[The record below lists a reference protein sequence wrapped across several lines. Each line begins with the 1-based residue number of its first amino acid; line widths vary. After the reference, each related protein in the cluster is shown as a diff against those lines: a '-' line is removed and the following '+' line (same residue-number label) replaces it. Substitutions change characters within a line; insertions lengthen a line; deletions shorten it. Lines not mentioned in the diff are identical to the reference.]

1 MCLSWIKR
9 RFEPFN
15 AWGNISQQFENFEIY
30 KDLNMALK
38 WGDSRREEMVTNKM
52 KMGSKP
58 KKILF
63 EI

>member
-1 MCLSWIKR
+1 
-9 RFEPFN
+9 
-15 AWGNISQQFENFEIY
+15 
-30 KDLNMALK
+30 MALK

-58 KKILF
+58 KKTLF